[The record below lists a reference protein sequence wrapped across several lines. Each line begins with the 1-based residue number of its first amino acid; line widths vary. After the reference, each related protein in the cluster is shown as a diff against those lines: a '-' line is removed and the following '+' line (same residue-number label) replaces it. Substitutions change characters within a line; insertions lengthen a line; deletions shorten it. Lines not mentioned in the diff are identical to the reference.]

1 MTLLCATGDLV
12 LERED
17 CTELFGEVRTALD
30 QADVLVGHL
39 EVPHTEHRQ
48 SSSSD
53 VPAAA
58 AAPAALDAVAEAG
71 FDILTL
77 AGNHVADFGGVG
89 ISDTRWHCLDRGM
102 AVTGAGEDL
111 EQAWEPA
118 EVRTP
123 EGTVRV
129 ISVNCVGPPE
139 SAAGTQKP
147 GAASVQVITHYEPR
161 GANPGGPPA
170 VYTFAEPASLRSF
183 IQRVSEAAQN
193 GPAQGETAQGR
204 TGSEAPVLVVAL
216 HKGLVH
222 QRAQIADYEYEIAY
236 AALDAGAAAV
246 ISHHAHIFKGIE
258 VYRGRPIFHG
268 LGNFVTVT
276 SALSGAETTSAEQRR
291 WAAERQRLFG
301 FVPDPS
307 MPDYP
312 FHPESRHTGIAAL
325 EIRGGAVAGAGLIL
339 CRIDHKAQP
348 VPLTR
353 GQAAEETASYIRQI
367 TAEAGLDT
375 ALSWDG
381 DRLRIE
387 LEGGTA

>member
-17 CTELFGEVRTALD
+17 CTELFDEARTALD

-89 ISDTRWHCLDRGM
+89 ISDTRRHCLDRGM

-111 EQAWEPA
+111 EQACEPA
-118 EVRTP
+118 EVQTP

-183 IQRVSEAAQN
+183 IQRVSEAYHN
-193 GPAQGETAQGR
+193 GP
-204 TGSEAPVLVVAL
+204 EAPVLVVAL

-276 SALSGAETTSAEQRR
+276 SALTGAETTSAEQRR
-291 WAAERQRLFG
+291 WTDERQRLFG

-325 EIRGGAVAGAGLIL
+325 EIRAGAVVGAGLIL
-339 CRIDHKAQP
+339 CRIDQQARP

-353 GQAAEETASYIRQI
+353 GRSAEETASYIRQI